1 VRFALALLIAC
12 LSLCCGAGV
21 SLADAQP
28 PQGFALLFNG
38 KDFAGWYGVPHFD
51 PRKLAAMPEDERKAK
66 LADWRKDTL
75 AHWRVDNGE
84 IVNDG
89 HGPYLTT
96 EKEFG
101 DFELLLEYKTV
112 PLADSGI
119 YLRWNPQV
127 QIWDW
132 TKAGGKWNRGAD
144 KGSGGLFNNAQ
155 RAPGQEPLV
164 LADRP
169 FGEWNRFRI
178 RQVGARTDVWLND
191 KLVVDHAIMENFWD
205 RSKPHAR
212 RGPFQ
217 LQTHGGEIRWRNL
230 LIREIAADE
239 ANRILR
245 GGWGGAAPT
254 SGRSGK
260 PHGRSAPGTPHDGF
274 TPIFNGK
281 DLTGWRGD
289 VASYEVVDGAI
300 VCKPKMG
307 GNLFT
312 KDEYADFIARLEF
325 KLPPGGNNGLAIRY
339 PGQGQPHLTAMCELQ
354 VLDNEHPMYAK
365 LDPRQYHGSAY
376 GMIPAHR
383 GFLRPT
389 GEWNYQEVMVHG
401 SRVRVELN
409 GFVILDGDLATVR
422 EFKDGTPHPGKDRT
436 TGYFGFA
443 GHSDPVAFRHIEI
456 KRLGPA
462 ATARAESWPQFRGH
476 NSSGLATTAAPLP
489 TKIGPD
495 SQPVGRIANPSA
507 KSPAASGG
515 TKTGTKAPAGP
526 AANLLWKTAL
536 PPGHSSPVVFADR
549 VYVTGVREQSRGK
562 ETDRKLVTIALDQAT
577 GRIVW
582 ERVVPHQK
590 LEQIHRIGSYAQPS
604 PATDGQIVV
613 SLFGSAGLVAYD
625 RDGKELWKVP
635 MGPFNNDFGAGTSP
649 IIVGDRVIVVQDHDT
664 DSFLVSLDKRTGKEV
679 WRTDRAEF
687 PRNYCSPVIWEVDG
701 RKQVV
706 VAATLR
712 VVGYDFDTG
721 KELWTVRGIART
733 VCMTPVVGADNHLY
747 VASWAA
753 GGDPGE
759 PIDIPLWKD
768 ALARDANRNGTLE
781 EAEVKPISPVYQRFS
796 QFDRDKSGSVTEK
809 EYVYFRGLF
818 TTGQNS
824 VIAIKPGGQDDITAT
839 HVAWQHRKT
848 LPFCASPLHANGYVF
863 TVKDGGICTS
873 LNAQTGQALKT
884 ARLRGAGEYYASP
897 VAGDNKV
904 YLIDDAGRLTVI
916 SSYAEWTILHDADF
930 QEEVYATPALVDGR
944 IYLRT
949 KGQLYC
955 FGER

>member
-1 VRFALALLIAC
+1 
-12 LSLCCGAGV
+12 
-21 SLADAQP
+21 
-28 PQGFALLFNG
+28 
-38 KDFAGWYGVPHFD
+38 
-51 PRKLAAMPEDERKAK
+51 MPEAERKAQ
-66 LADWRKDTL
+66 LAAWMKDTL
-75 AHWRVDNGE
+75 AHWRVENGE

-89 HGPYLTT
+89 RGPYLTT

-101 DFELLLEYKTV
+101 DFELLLDYKTV

-132 TKAGGKWNRGAD
+132 TRAGGKWNRGAD
-144 KGSGGLFNNAQ
+144 RGSGGLFNNGP
-155 RAPGQEPLV
+155 RSPGQEPIE
-164 LADRP
+164 LADKP
-169 FGEWNRFRI
+169 FGQWNRFRI

-191 KLVVDHAIMENFWD
+191 KLVVDQAIMENFWD
-205 RSKPHAR
+205 RSRPHVR

-217 LQTHGGEIRWRNL
+217 LQTHGGEIRWRDL
-230 LIREIAADE
+230 VIREIGADE
-239 ANRILR
+239 ANTSLR
-245 GGWGGAAPT
+245 
-254 SGRSGK
+254 R
-260 PHGRSAPGTPHDGF
+260 RSAPSTQEDRRPASPRSRASSADDF
-274 TPIFNGK
+274 VSVFNGK
-281 DLTGWRGD
+281 DLTGWQGD
-289 VASYEVVDGAI
+289 VASYQVVDGAI

-339 PGQGQPHLTAMCELQ
+339 PGQGQPHLTAMCEVQ
-354 VLDNEHPMYAK
+354 VLDSEHPKYAG
-365 LDPRQYHGSAY
+365 LDSRQFHGSAY
-376 GMIPAHR
+376 GMIGAHR

-389 GEWNYQEVMVHG
+389 REWNYQEVTVQG
-401 SRVRVELN
+401 SRIRVELN
-409 GFVILDGDLATVR
+409 GFVILDGDLSKVT

-436 TGYFGFA
+436 SGYFGFA
-443 GHSDPVAFRHIEI
+443 GHSDPVAFRNIEI
-456 KRLGPA
+456 KRLDPA
-462 ATARAESWPQFRGH
+462 AAARAGSWPQFRGH

-495 SQPVGRIANPSA
+495 SQPVGRISNPPAKKGSA
-507 KSPAASGG
+507 KAA
-515 TKTGTKAPAGP
+515 AGP
-526 AANLLWKTAL
+526 VANLLWRVPL
-536 PPGHSSPVVFADR
+536 PPGHSSPVVFGDR
-549 VYVTGVREQSRGK
+549 VYITAVREQERGQQV
-562 ETDRKLVTIALDQAT
+562 DRKLVTIALDQAS
-577 GRIVW
+577 GKIVW
-582 ERVVPHQK
+582 ERVAPHQK

-613 SLFGSAGLVAYD
+613 SLFGSSGLVAYD
-625 RDGKELWKVP
+625 HDGKELWKVS

-664 DSFLVSLDKRTGKEV
+664 DSFLMSLEKRTGKEV
-679 WRTDRAEF
+679 WRTDRSEF
-687 PRNYCSPVIWEVDG
+687 PRNYCSPVIWEVAG
-701 RKQVV
+701 RKQIV

-733 VCMTPVVGADNHLY
+733 VCMTPVVGAANPLY

-759 PIDIPLWKD
+759 PIEIPLWKD
-768 ALARDANRNGTLE
+768 AVGRDADRSGTLE
-781 EAEVKPISPVYQRFS
+781 EDEVKPLGPVYQRFS
-796 QFDRDKSGSVTEK
+796 QFDRDKSGGITEK
-809 EYVYFRGLF
+809 EYIYFRGLF
-818 TTGQNS
+818 TTGKNS
-824 VIAIKPGGQDDITAT
+824 VLAIKPGGQGDVTAT
-839 HVAWQHRKT
+839 HVAWEHRKT
-848 LPFCASPLHANGYVF
+848 LPFCASPLYANGYVF
-863 TVKDGGICTS
+863 TVKDGGICAS
-873 LNAQTGQALKT
+873 LNAQTGQVLKT
-884 ARLRGAGEYYASP
+884 ARLRGARSYYASP

-930 QEEVYATPALVDGR
+930 QEEVYATPALVAGR